1 MQQHKNSETMK
12 RILVLVMLFSA
23 LVAGAQENAQYRIT
37 YDCDAQYGSQ
47 RQVYRWHLDIGTEN
61 AVFYNPSNRGRE
73 QVVNEVTSLND
84 VTAVMERLNSI
95 KTQFPNPNPLEVLVS
110 AMPGSKYTYRNEVG
124 GDKLWYEEERP
135 VLSWEMTDRDSTVC
149 GYACLQAKTRLY
161 GRDWTVWLAPEIP
174 LSYGPYILGGL
185 PGLILD
191 AEDADGLF
199 HFTAVGLE
207 QNPTDAQVS
216 LMSTKDA
223 VKCTRSKYLTLR
235 AKANG
240 QSLNERLREMGIDD
254 KTVVKVVSADG
265 QDIDMDAERPKNN
278 YLDLL

>member
-12 RILVLVMLFSA
+12 RILVLVMMFSA

-110 AMPGSKYTYRNEVG
+110 IAPGSKYTYRNEVG
-124 GDKLWYEEERP
+124 SDKLWYEEERP
-135 VLSWEMTDRDSTVC
+135 ALSWEMTDRDSTVC

-161 GRDWTVWLAPEIP
+161 GRDWTVWFAPEIP

-191 AEDADGLF
+191 AEDADELF

-207 QNPTDAQVS
+207 QNPANAQVE
-216 LMSTKDA
+216 LMSTKDG

-235 AKANG
+235 EKANG

-278 YLDLL
+278 YLDLE

>member
-12 RILVLVMLFSA
+12 RILVLAMMFSA

-149 GYACLQAKTRLY
+149 GHACLQAKTRLY
-161 GRDWTVWLAPEIP
+161 GRDWTVWFAPEIP

-207 QNPTDAQVS
+207 QNPADAQVS

-235 AKANG
+235 EKANG

-278 YLDLL
+278 YLDLE

>member
-1 MQQHKNSETMK
+1 MQQHKNSGTMK
-12 RILVLVMLFSA
+12 RILVLAMMFSA

-149 GYACLQAKTRLY
+149 SYACLQAKTRLY
-161 GRDWTVWLAPEIP
+161 GRDWTVWFAPEIP

-207 QNPTDAQVS
+207 QNPADAQVS

-235 AKANG
+235 EKANG
-240 QSLNERLREMGIDD
+240 QSLNERLREMGIND
-254 KTVVKVVSADG
+254 KAVVKVVSADG

>member
-1 MQQHKNSETMK
+1 MTIEINMMK
-12 RILVLVMLFSA
+12 KILVLMLIFSA
-23 LVAGAQENAQYRIT
+23 LVAGAQENALYRIT
-37 YDCDAQYGSQ
+37 YDCDAQYGPQ
-47 RQVYRWHLDIGTEN
+47 RQVYRWYLDIGTEN

-73 QVVNEVTSLND
+73 QVVNEVVSMND
-84 VTAVMERLNSI
+84 VTAVMGRLNSL
-95 KTQFPNPNPLEVLVS
+95 KAQFPNPNPLEVLVS
-110 AMPGSKYTYRNEVG
+110 AAPGSKYTYRNEVG

-135 VLSWEMTDRDSTVC
+135 ALSWELTDRDSTIC
-149 GYACLQAKTRLY
+149 GYVCLQAKTRLY
-161 GRDWTVWLAPEIP
+161 GRDWTVWFAPEIP

-191 AEDADGLF
+191 AEDVGGLF

-207 QNPTDAQVS
+207 QNPADAKVE
-216 LMSTKDA
+216 LLSTKDA

-235 AKANG
+235 EKANG

-265 QDIDMDAERPKNN
+265 KDIDMDADRPKNN
-278 YLDLL
+278 YLDLE